1 MIRAAKTPELLTI
14 KLASG
19 VAIVAALIA
28 AGAVATEALWVSAW
42 HGSWSAD
49 YRLMAVFLLL
59 GAIASHFPVELT
71 PRFKTTVTSAVNMAI
86 LLLFPA
92 PIAVGLV
99 GLSVLLGDSTLALR
113 RNSDGRRR
121 RGAYDSLFN
130 TAQMMVATGV
140 GAAVL
145 YALRPETS
153 AARPELADAWAIPMT
168 AAAMYLTNTGIV
180 SLMVGVH
187 TGRNLSDVW
196 LATQRLE
203 APSESA
209 LYLIGFVTAIV
220 ANTYLWAPLLMVVP
234 TAVVYLSTKRA
245 VTLNQQTIEAV
256 EAMADMVD
264 MRDHY
269 TADHSKRVA
278 ANAATIA
285 SAMGMR
291 PKDVVTLH
299 LAARVH
305 DLGKIGLPDSV
316 LQKEGKLTPEE
327 FALMKEH
334 PRRGHEILAKFPQ
347 YRMGRDIVLSH
358 HERIDGKGYPNGF
371 RADRIPL
378 GAQIVAVADALDAMT
393 SDRPYRAALPLHQAM
408 TELRLGRATQWSA
421 AVVDTVDRLLN
432 VERRELSFG
441 GVVTRPQVA
450 RASRTTR
457 ATGEPSVIMP
467 GAHPRLHL

>member
-28 AGAVATEALWVSAW
+28 AGAVATEALCVSAW

-49 YRLMAVFLLL
+49 YRLMAVFFLL

-113 RNSDGRRR
+113 RNSDRRRR

-209 LYLIGFVTAIV
+209 LYLIGFVSAIC
-220 ANTYLWAPLLMVVP
+220 A
-234 TAVVYLSTKRA
+234 
-245 VTLNQQTIEAV
+245 
-256 EAMADMVD
+256 
-264 MRDHY
+264 
-269 TADHSKRVA
+269 
-278 ANAATIA
+278 IA
-285 SAMGMR
+285 SAMGMT

-316 LQKEGKLTPEE
+316 LQKEAKLTPEE

-408 TELRLGRATQWSA
+408 TELRLGRATQWSPE
-421 AVVDTVDRLLN
+421 VVDTVDRLLN

-450 RASRTTR
+450 RASRTTS